1 MGRWGFRKWIRP
13 SSFYD
18 SFMSDILTIGLFE
31 GDSDIDIACV
41 MPDGLCIQT
50 GNWEHTLASMI
61 FQTDMLAP
69 AEARARYRTEEYK
82 NELANEIVPYV
93 RWKLDTKGLGDQ
105 LFAAYRAEETKP
117 PGINGNPRYITI
129 IFGALMLRAGA
140 KIKAEDLQ
148 HLRDLVPQVNCRPN
162 WILGDDDFRTPG
174 RAQFLAALDRYQPGV
189 PSDFQEPR

>member
-1 MGRWGFRKWIRP
+1 MGRWGFRKPTRP
-13 SSFYD
+13 SSFHD
-18 SFMSDILTIGLFE
+18 SFISDVLTPGLFE
-31 GDSDIDIACV
+31 GDRDIDIACV
-41 MPDGLCIQT
+41 MPDHLGIQT
-50 GNWEHTLASMI
+50 GNWEHTLASMV

-69 AEARARYRTEEYK
+69 ALARTYYRTEEYK
-82 NELANEIVPYV
+82 NKLANEIVPYV

-117 PGINGNPRYITI
+117 PGMDGNPRYTTI

-148 HLRDLVPQVNCRPN
+148 HLRDLVPQVTQLRN
-162 WILGDDDFRTPG
+162 DDFRTPG
-174 RAQFLAALDRYQPGV
+174 RAQFLAALDRYQPGI

>member
-1 MGRWGFRKWIRP
+1 MGRWGFRKPTRP
-13 SSFYD
+13 SSFHD
-18 SFMSDILTIGLFE
+18 RFISDVLAPGLFE
-31 GDSDIDIACV
+31 GDRDIDIACV
-41 MPDGLCIQT
+41 MPDRFCIQIR
-50 GNWEHTLASMI
+50 NWEHTLASMV

-69 AEARARYRTEEYK
+69 ALARAYYRTEEYK
-82 NELANEIVPYV
+82 NKLANEIVPYV

-117 PGINGNPRYITI
+117 PGMNGNPRYTTI

-148 HLRDLVPQVNCRPN
+148 HLRDLLPQVNQR
-162 WILGDDDFRTPG
+162 GDDDFRTPG
-174 RAQFLAALDRYQPGV
+174 RAQFLAALDRYQPGI

>member
-1 MGRWGFRKWIRP
+1 MGRWGFRKSTRP
-13 SSFYD
+13 SSFHD
-18 SFMSDILTIGLFE
+18 SFISDVLTPGLFE
-31 GDSDIDIACV
+31 GDRDIDIACV
-41 MPDGLCIQT
+41 MPDHLCIET
-50 GNWEHTLASMI
+50 GNWEHTLASMV

-69 AEARARYRTEEYK
+69 ALAREYYRTEEYK
-82 NELANEIVPYV
+82 NRLANEIVPYV

-117 PGINGNPRYITI
+117 PGMDGDTRYTTI

-148 HLRDLVPQVNCRPN
+148 HLRDLVPQVDQLCN
-162 WILGDDDFRTPG
+162 DDFRTPG